1 MVMRTARP
9 SPVAVDNS
17 RRRSERLS
25 AEEEKNIAREIRKAE
40 QSAREAVAGIDVA
53 ENILRR
59 RPDRAER
66 TRAGA
71 VDRLEEAVKAVG
83 MASELIDMLLRAQ
96 KPDVRAAVAKV
107 LTDELMEV
115 VQATEDVYPPS
126 PERKTTTVVDVPP
139 VPKKDSHSAKS
150 TRVEPAVEA
159 EVTLAEAP
167 VLVETGSDPL
177 LPTLPVAVRLTAAT
191 LRTSRPSIANLLVK
205 SLGQEG
211 TVYRNAEG
219 RLFVRFDSLALHGVG
234 EHPVAPRIGRT
245 GQLHAARGYQV
256 DTRLVCPVWLDRME
270 NGEIALSLR
279 DEQPTLQELAERV
292 NATVPTK
299 TREAGAP
306 GDTSHDDSGKSGAE
320 RRAVAAPNPLFLMV
334 MQALIRIDPRAPSSL
349 VLADREFAQDVDA
362 RTARAQVLFKMIDTA
377 VKKKEDPDSEE
388 RLTLVETVVGS
399 GTPDNTL
406 KAKARPAQN
415 AWRVAEDL
423 RWRLAM
429 SGRRIAHGEARKLA
443 GPFMDEEDLVQ
454 EGYIG
459 LLRAAKRFDPDRGI
473 RFSTYARW
481 WVRAQMTR
489 AIDHTGRPV
498 RLPGCAVEQTRNL
511 RKAMKRFEA
520 DGQEYTISDL
530 AEEVGIDKDRAELL
544 LSQGNTISL
553 EQPVDDGPRPRPL
566 ERFLSDDDA
575 VAPDEES
582 IQAQELSR
590 MNEAFQNELSDRQRF
605 VLNRRYGLEDGEFRT
620 LSEVGKEMGLSRERV
635 RQIERE
641 ALIRLRDRS
650 GIRDLTG
657 SPLPEPDMNI

>member
-1 MVMRTARP
+1 MVMRSIRP
-9 SPVAVDNS
+9 TPVASDAG

-25 AEEEKNIAREIRKAE
+25 AEEEKNIARDIRKAE
-40 QSAREAVAGIDVA
+40 QAAREAVAGIDVA

-71 VDRLEEAVKAVG
+71 VDRLEEAVRAVAI
-83 MASELIDMLLRAQ
+83 AS
-96 KPDVRAAVAKV
+96 DVMDYTMRAALPQASTIVA
-107 LTDELMEV
+107 T
-115 VQATEDVYPPS
+115 ATERENV
-126 PERKTTTVVDVPP
+126 VVD
-139 VPKKDSHSAKS
+139 
-150 TRVEPAVEA
+150 A
-159 EVTLAEAP
+159 EH
-167 VLVETGSDPL
+167 GW
-177 LPTLPVAVRLTAAT
+177 
-191 LRTSRPSIANLLVK
+191 LRSVGPS
-205 SLGQEG
+205 
-211 TVYRNAEG
+211 
-219 RLFVRFDSLALHGVG
+219 
-234 EHPVAPRIGRT
+234 T
-245 GQLHAARGYQV
+245 GQLWVLAADRRDAEARVGDDGRLTVTFEEDPGLPVRAHACLVGQLHVARGRFGDTQRICNVWIVPSEDGTCQLRARV
-256 DTRLVCPVWLDRME
+256 DLTVHD
-270 NGEIALSLR
+270 
-279 DEQPTLQELAERV
+279 LAERV
-292 NATVPTK
+292 GAVVSLK
-299 TREAGAP
+299 SREVQG
-306 GDTSHDDSGKSGAE
+306 GGEGVSVEDTSPPPPVSVAAGRE
-320 RRAVAAPNPLFLMV
+320 RRPFSSPNPLFLLV
-334 MQALIRIDPRAPSSL
+334 AQALVRPEPRGAGSL
-349 VLADREFAQDVDA
+349 VLVEPAGLPDGDERARLAQEFVKAIE
-362 RTARAQVLFKMIDTA
+362 TTL
-377 VKKKEDPDSEE
+377 KKKDDLESEDRALIAESALRTLTSE
-388 RLTLVETVVGS
+388 
-399 GTPDNTL
+399 NTL
-406 KAKARPAQN
+406 KPRAMASQK

-520 DGQEYTISDL
+520 DGIEYNIGDL
-530 AEEVGIDKDRAELL
+530 AEEVGIDKERAELL

-566 ERFLSDDDA
+566 ERFLSDEDA

-582 IQAQELSR
+582 IQAQELFR
-590 MNEAFQNELSDRQRF
+590 MNSAFRDELSDRQRF
-605 VLNRRYGLEDGEFRT
+605 VLTRRYGLEDGEFRT

-650 GIRDLTG
+650 GIRDLSG
-657 SPLPEPDMNI
+657 MPLPEPDLH